1 MDSTRF
7 FVIPIIYPEK
17 KGKNTNINSIFANHV
32 PPLDVWAENV
42 YLLDVFLGGKKSDA
56 KSLEDSQNERRLPR

>member
-32 PPLDVWAENV
+32 PPLDVWVGNV
-42 YLLDVFLGGKKSDA
+42 YLLDVFFLGGKIRCEF
-56 KSLEDSQNERRLPR
+56 LRG